1 MSEENKAA
9 VRRVY
14 DALNAGDLTAL
25 ADTLADDVVEHEEL
39 PGLEPN
45 KEGVIQFFRGCIEA
59 IQGFHISVDDI
70 MAEGDKVTVRGF
82 VKGTHTGE
90 FMGIPASGNA
100 LNVGLADYF
109 RVEGGKV
116 KEHWGVMD
124 GGAMLMQMGVV
135 QMPGA

>member
-1 MSEENKAA
+1 MSEQNKALI
-9 VRRVY
+9 RGLY
-14 DALNAGDLTAL
+14 DAVNSQNYDAMA
-25 ADTLADDVVEHEEL
+25 AAMADDVVEHEEL

-45 KEGVIQFFRGCIEA
+45 KDGVMQFFKGCHAA
-59 IQGFHISVDDI
+59 IQGFKINVEDV
-70 MAEGDKVTVRGF
+70 MAEGDKVTVRG
-82 VKGTHTGE
+82 VVTGTHTGE

-100 LNVGLADYF
+100 LSVGLADYF
-109 RVEGGKV
+109 RIEGGQV